1 MQKVITVPFA
11 KVDDAERMVYGY
23 ASTADRDSD
32 GEVITLDAL
41 KNALP
46 GYMKFASVREMHDA
60 RPIGKTKQAEV
71 DERGLYIGAKIVDND
86 AWKLVK
92 EEVYSAFSVGGKIL
106 ERDEVDPSVIKSMSL
121 MEISLVDVPANPQC
135 VIDLVKVADIGLA
148 DENPEAP
155 VEEVVEPVAEVED
168 VEKRKSDEDK
178 DPDDDGDDD
187 SEGSDDNDDKDEDDE
202 DDEDD
207 DDEDRR
213 HKAAEVGR
221 EEDLLFK
228 RISERFGIE
237 KANEVF
243 GIQPEVV
250 AETDELEKAI
260 DEAVDAISEELE
272 LEMAKAKALGEVAED
287 LTKIEDGEF
296 LATALI
302 DEIFA
307 EFDVDQITALQATAK
322 KAEVRDLLARIV
334 STKDIVAKA
343 GSRHSR
349 ADMDSLQAIHDHAC
363 KMGAACAEKEAAVK
377 PGDLA
382 KSHERV
388 RKLTSDLNAANET
401 INKLNKQVAD
411 KEAYIEKLKKSPAK
425 PLPITAQAEL
435 PEGLIAIGKGGEPA
449 IEDDSNLNNEE
460 KVMKAWRKARE
471 DAFAKRF

>member
-135 VIDLVKVADIGLA
+135 VIDLVKVADIGEA
-148 DENPEAP
+148 EETPEAP

-260 DEAVDAISEELE
+260 DEA
-272 LEMAKAKALGEVAED
+272 
-287 LTKIEDGEF
+287 T
-296 LATALI
+296 
-302 DEIFA
+302 
-307 EFDVDQITALQATAK
+307 
-322 KAEVRDLLARIV
+322 
-334 STKDIVAKA
+334 
-343 GSRHSR
+343 
-349 ADMDSLQAIHDHAC
+349 
-363 KMGAACAEKEAAVK
+363 
-377 PGDLA
+377 
-382 KSHERV
+382 
-388 RKLTSDLNAANET
+388 TS
-401 INKLNKQVAD
+401 
-411 KEAYIEKLKKSPAK
+411 
-425 PLPITAQAEL
+425 
-435 PEGLIAIGKGGEPA
+435 
-449 IEDDSNLNNEE
+449 
-460 KVMKAWRKARE
+460 
-471 DAFAKRF
+471 